1 MSKTATR
8 WIKEKTAEV
17 RSKLLF
23 QYRDKVFN
31 LWLSS
36 WEWEGLDRDRREY
49 VMRKLWKDGSVAAF
63 SIVQPSKDFLGVP
76 LVDEGLIGFA
86 PYVAQA
92 FNMYNAPSLINLINE
107 RGVPYIPARPMVV
120 GRDAVIGYAQ
130 HSRAAIEAVVAP
142 TIERIV
148 DVEMTIRTNL
158 IAAKSP
164 YLYEF
169 TPDSEMQASDFIGN
183 LMNDIPVLGV
193 SVSQADALRPS
204 PGGSNYI
211 VDRLYNYKVALE
223 NEIHTFLGIDNLGMV
238 EKKEHLLDDEIDS
251 NQAVVDDFSDS
262 IGGCL
267 EEFCDMI
274 RKTLGFEIRV
284 KPKSS
289 PASAVEEKG
298 KKEEDGEER
307 LESEGDDARE
317 DD

>member
-1 MSKTATR
+1 MGKLSTR
-8 WIKEKTAEV
+8 WIREATSDA
-17 RSKLLF
+17 RRTLLF

-49 VMRKLWKDGSVAAF
+49 IMRKLWKDGTVAAF
-63 SIVQPSKDFLGVP
+63 SIVQPAKDFLGVP

-120 GRDAVIGYAQ
+120 NRDAVIGYAQ
-130 HSRAAIEAVVAP
+130 HSRASIEAVVAP

-267 EEFCDMI
+267 QEFA
-274 RKTLGFEIRV
+274 KTIGDVLGFRVRV
-284 KPKSS
+284 KPTNS

-298 KKEEDGEER
+298 KKEEDRKER
-307 LESEGDDARE
+307 LGREGDDAGE
-317 DD
+317 DH